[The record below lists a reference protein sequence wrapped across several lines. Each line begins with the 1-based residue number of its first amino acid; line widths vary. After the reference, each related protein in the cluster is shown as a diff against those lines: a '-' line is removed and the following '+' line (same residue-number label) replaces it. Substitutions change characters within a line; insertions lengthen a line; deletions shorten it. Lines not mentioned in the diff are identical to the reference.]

1 MFGYVTVSIED
12 CSDEEK
18 ARYQEAYCGLC
29 RTLKEKYGQLS
40 RFGLT
45 YDMTFLLLLLSSL
58 YEPEE
63 RRTEKSCPLHPKKA
77 NAYYQNIYTE
87 YAADM
92 TVALVYY
99 KCLDDWQDDGSH
111 VKHQYAKHLSKYYP
125 SVQKKWP
132 RQCTAIEESIRTLS
146 KIEKTNGDAD
156 QAANCFGKLLGE
168 VFVYQDDI
176 WAKALRQF
184 GAALGRFIYMMDA
197 AVDLEEDKK
206 RGRYNPLI
214 ISGIE
219 KSAVKELLIVLIG
232 DAAEIFEKL
241 PLVQDAHLLRSVLY
255 AGVWRQYN
263 GMNSKKGA
271 ENGGT
276 GPT

>member
-1 MFGYVTVSIED
+1 MFGYITVSVED
-12 CSDEEK
+12 CSEEEK

-58 YEPEE
+58 YEPTE
-63 RRTEKSCPLHPKKA
+63 RRTQKACPLHPKKA
-77 NAYYQNIYTE
+77 TAYYQNFYTE

-99 KCLDDWQDDGSH
+99 KCLDDWHDDGSH
-111 VKHQYAKHLSKYYP
+111 IKHQYARHLAKYYP
-125 SVQKKWP
+125 AVLKKWP
-132 RQCTAIEESIRTLS
+132 RQCAAIEESIRALS
-146 KIEKTNGDAD
+146 EIEKENGDAD
-156 QAANCFGKLLGE
+156 QAANCFGRLLGE
-168 VFVYQDDI
+168 VFVCQEDV

-184 GAALGRFIYMMDA
+184 GTALGRFIYIMDA

-206 RGRYNPLI
+206 KGSYNPLLV
-214 ISGIE
+214 SGIE
-219 KSAVKELLIVLIG
+219 KDATKELLMVLIG
-232 DAAEIFEKL
+232 EAAEIFEKL
-241 PLVQDAHLLRSVLY
+241 PLVQDAHLLRSALY

-263 GMNSKKGA
+263 GMESGKEEK
-271 ENGGT
+271 NGGT
-276 GPT
+276 GPI